1 MSLVNS
7 LAIGDADPATLVKG
21 RDQTPVSST
30 VQNKKLFINL
40 KSFDNAGGQLTRLFG
55 GRVCPCRLKQLQALG
70 IERVAV
76 SSCKIHRPNLT
87 IRLATPIEC
96 ASICF
101 AIFPGGVSEPK
112 GKLATLSAYTLTKYR
127 WVDPGGGQGPPYPG
141 SP

>member
-1 MSLVNS
+1 MHGIAVLDKGFDHLFQLRR
-7 LAIGDADPATLVKG
+7 LA
-21 RDQTPVSST
+21 
-30 VQNKKLFINL
+30 
-40 KSFDNAGGQLTRLFG
+40 FG
-55 GRVCPCRLKQLQALG
+55 PCRLKQLEALG

-127 WVDPGGGQGPPYPG
+127 WVDPGGGQGPP
-141 SP
+141 

>member
-21 RDQTPVSST
+21 QDQTPVSST

-87 IRLATPIEC
+87 IGWRRQSSVPRSALPFFQA
-96 ASICF
+96 ASPSQK
-101 AIFPGGVSEPK
+101 ANSQ
-112 GKLATLSAYTLTKYR
+112 R
-127 WVDPGGGQGPPYPG
+127 
-141 SP
+141 